1 MPRKKRITLIIL
13 TIVLLICILTIALIL
28 LYFMTDIF
36 QSNKMLFTKYM
47 GQNAQNIEET
57 LKTFTEEE
65 YNSKLKESKHTDK
78 TQIKLNYTENIG
90 TSLENTKNSIN
101 RLKLNIDGQS
111 DFENEYNYKNITLMD
126 QDNTVMQIEY
136 IQKDNKYGIRFTNLI
151 KQFILV
157 ENSGLRNLAQK
168 FGYSET
174 DINNIPD
181 EIELENENYKI
192 TFSDEEKS
200 ALGNK
205 YLNLIENDFSEDRF
219 IKEKDQTIKIN
230 NENFNV
236 NKYTLKIN
244 KEELNNTYIKILE
257 ELKQDE
263 IILSKIVSLQE
274 NINKFMPANNSEE
287 NIKKQFIDFLNK
299 EIEKLNKTTIK
310 QDEKEINVYEYN
322 GNTIRTEIKSI
333 EDVIKFDCVLSEE
346 SRYFRN

>member
-1 MPRKKRITLIIL
+1 MPKKKRITLIIL
-13 TIVLLICILTIALIL
+13 PIVLIVCILAILLIL
-28 LYFMTDIF
+28 LYFKTDKF
-36 QSNKMLFTKYM
+36 KSNKMLFAKYM
-47 GQNAQNIEET
+47 GQNEQNIEEI
-57 LKTFTEEE
+57 LKTLTEED
-65 YNSKLKESKHTDK
+65 NSKLDESKHTDK

-111 DFENEYNYKNITLMD
+111 DFGNEYNYKNITLMD

-192 TFSDEEKS
+192 IFSDEEKS

-205 YLNLIENDFSEDRF
+205 YLNLIGNDFSEDRF
-219 IKEKDQTIKIN
+219 IKEKDQTIIIN
-230 NENFNV
+230 NENLNV

-244 KEELNNTYIKILE
+244 KEELNSTYIKILE

-263 IILSKIVSLQE
+263 IILNKIISLQE

-287 NIKKQFIDFLNK
+287 NIKEQFIDFLNK
-299 EIEKLNKTTIK
+299 EIEKLNETAIK
-310 QDEKEINVYEYN
+310 QDEIEINVYEYN
-322 GNTIRTEIKSI
+322 GNTIRTEIKTA
-333 EDVIKFDCVLSEE
+333 EDVIEFDCILSEE
-346 SRYFRN
+346 SRYSRN